1 MKACGAQ
8 EGVRTS
14 RNEQEAIKIGV
25 TSAKKRGLALSL
37 NEMARAQASL
47 SNNNKDALLN
57 FEEALQI
64 RREIG
69 DKRGLSDTLIDI
81 GNFSNERGDYDL
93 ALKTYKEA
101 LDLERDLSNEGMR
114 AICLIRRKAS
124 TRMR

>member
-47 SNNNKDALLN
+47 SNNKDAPLN

-69 DKRGLSDTLIDI
+69 DKRGLSDTLIDV

-101 LDLERDLSNEGMR
+101 LDLERDLSNEGMQ

>member
-69 DKRGLSDTLIDI
+69 DKRGLSDTLIDV
-81 GNFSNERGDYDL
+81 GNCSNERGDYDL

>member
-47 SNNNKDALLN
+47 SNNKDAPLN

-69 DKRGLSDTLIDI
+69 NKRGLV
-81 GNFSNERGDYDL
+81 
-93 ALKTYKEA
+93 
-101 LDLERDLSNEGMR
+101 
-114 AICLIRRKAS
+114 
-124 TRMR
+124 TR

>member
-1 MKACGAQ
+1 
-8 EGVRTS
+8 
-14 RNEQEAIKIGV
+14 
-25 TSAKKRGLALSL
+25 
-37 NEMARAQASL
+37 MARAQASL

-93 ALKTYKEA
+93 TLKTYKQA
-101 LDLERDLSNEGMR
+101 LDPERDLSNEGMQ